1 MGVSPQPRRLVSSL
15 KAVPTASG
23 TAAFS
28 KLAGGNTPLIT
39 KLAIGR
45 VSEDLVGSPELRAQ
59 FVQNPTDFLQK
70 HYGLKPNADEATY
83 FSDLASKF
91 ADGFCCGGCACSS
104 VAPGE
109 AELVSRISR

>member
-1 MGVSPQPRRLVSSL
+1 MSPQARRLVSSL
-15 KAVPTASG
+15 KAVPTGSE
-23 TAAFS
+23 TPAFE
-28 KLAGGNTPLIT
+28 KLAGGTTPLIT

-45 VSEDLVGSPELRAQ
+45 VSEDLVGSPQLRTE

-70 HYGLKPNADEATY
+70 HYGVKPNAEEGTY
-83 FSDLASKF
+83 FSDLAAKF

-104 VAPGE
+104 VALGE